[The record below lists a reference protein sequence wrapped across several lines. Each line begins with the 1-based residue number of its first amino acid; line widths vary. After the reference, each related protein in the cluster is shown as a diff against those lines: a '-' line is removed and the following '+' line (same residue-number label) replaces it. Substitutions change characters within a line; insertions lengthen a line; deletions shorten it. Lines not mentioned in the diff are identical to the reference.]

1 MNDQQKTELLT
12 LIQQHAEAARCGI
25 ALAAQC
31 TLKEIAA
38 RIQAIPP
45 EPSTPPPPTDT

>member
-12 LIQQHAEAARCGI
+12 LIQQYAEASRCGI

-31 TLKEIAA
+31 TLKEIAT
-38 RIQAIPP
+38 RIQAIP
-45 EPSTPPPPTDT
+45 ESVTSTPQVDK